1 MIIRIVKII
10 NADNGKVV
18 EKEEVKA
25 TNPSDLSVKVQQ
37 MIVWWKQQKSNY
49 TGYKVEYEEPN
60 H

>member
-25 TNPSDLSVKVQQ
+25 TNPSDLSIKVQQ